1 MKKRIIALGAVI
13 LIVIVGWSGGW
24 LFLSDQIKRN
34 VAAMA
39 EADGVAA
46 PKVTCGTLTVGGFPF
61 RFDLDCADGTLVSGD
76 VTATLA
82 ELRVSVRVYD
92 FYHARIS
99 ARGPVMLTDA
109 FTGSQSKI
117 EWETLEAS
125 ARITN
130 NRIGRISIE
139 ATKPVWTDMIFG
151 DLVIASAD
159 KIETHLLDIPERHEA
174 DKGLAAL
181 ASYSKVSNAAMP
193 ALTLN
198 AAEIEL
204 QGNII
209 GLPADVA
216 SLGAP
221 DALQRWQ
228 QAGGKLQD
236 IALNGTDGERFARA
250 EGTLG
255 LDDQG
260 RMEGQVN
267 LTSRGAADILFAA
280 VPEQL
285 KGAVIG
291 PVGADGSTHQVM
303 NFRAGVMVVGVLPL
317 MMTAPLY

>member
-1 MKKRIIALGAVI
+1 MKKRIIALGTVV
-13 LIVIVGWSGGW
+13 LIVILVWCGGW
-24 LFLSDQIKRN
+24 LFLADQIKRN
-34 VAAMA
+34 VDALAT
-39 EADGVAA
+39 ADGISA
-46 PKVTCGTLTVGGFPF
+46 PKVTCGTLHVGGFPF

-92 FYHARIS
+92 FMHARIS

-109 FTGSQSKI
+109 FTGGQSKV

-125 ARITN
+125 ARIAH
-130 NRIGRISIE
+130 NRIGRVSIE
-139 ATKPVWTDMIFG
+139 GTKVVWTDMIFG

-174 DKGLAAL
+174 DKHLAAL
-181 ASYSKVSNAAMP
+181 ASYSKLTNASMP
-193 ALTLN
+193 AMTLD
-198 AAEIEL
+198 AADVEL
-204 QGNII
+204 QANII
-209 GLPADVA
+209 GLPDEIAN
-216 SLGAP
+216 LGAP

-260 RMEGQVN
+260 RLEGQIN
-267 LTSRGAADILFAA
+267 LTSRGVADLLFAA
-280 VPEQL
+280 VPPQL

-317 MMTAPLY
+317 MMTGPLY